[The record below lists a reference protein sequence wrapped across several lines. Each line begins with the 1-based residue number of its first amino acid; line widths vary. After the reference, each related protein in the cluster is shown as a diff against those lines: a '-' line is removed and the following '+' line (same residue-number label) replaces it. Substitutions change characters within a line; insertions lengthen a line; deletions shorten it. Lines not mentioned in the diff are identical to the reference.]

1 MPLLRAFMILIALGV
16 IGTAALWLVTRE
28 RRWMLWS
35 LRLLRIGVITG
46 LVFFA
51 VLIGEQLL
59 A

>member
-1 MPLLRAFMILIALGV
+1 MILIALGV

-51 VLIGEQLL
+51 VLIGEQLF